1 MPFPGREGG
10 FDSENVQTATVVPA
24 GWYTA
29 VIAQS
34 ATKQT
39 KAGTGSYLS
48 LMFKI
53 FGGDFNGRTVWIN
66 LNLDNPN
73 AIAVE
78 IAERELANICKAV
91 GILAPDEPDELH
103 GIPLRIKV
111 AIRPETSTFPEGN
124 DVKGFD
130 ACSQEQIDAYEND
143 DPADVA
149 FSSAGAGGDGDEFD
163 DDIPF

>member
-1 MPFPGREGG
+1 MPFPGREGA
-10 FDSENVQTATVVPA
+10 FNSEEVEQQSNTVPE

-34 ATKQT
+34 QTKAT

-53 FGGDFNGRTVWIN
+53 FGGEHNGRTVWVN

-73 AIAVE
+73 KTAVE
-78 IAERELANICKAV
+78 IAERELSNICKSV
-91 GILAPDEPDELH
+91 GVLAPEEPEELH

-111 AIRPETSTFPEGN
+111 AIRPETSSFPEGN
-124 DVKGFD
+124 DVKGFKPCTQD
-130 ACSQEQIDAYEND
+130 ELDAYEND
-143 DPADVA
+143 DPAGEA
-149 FSSAGAGGDGDEFD
+149 FESAGGDDFD